1 MAWHL
6 KGLGSQTLIIT
17 GATSGIGL
25 ATARM
30 AAEQGARLVL
40 AARDENRLRELCNEI
55 SLNGGQAVYVVVDV
69 GDKAQV
75 QAITQTAIDTFGG
88 FDTWINN
95 AGVSLFGN
103 LLDIDEKDYHRLFDT
118 TYWGVV
124 YGSLEA
130 ARYFSKRCDGYAG
143 AIINLGSIASDQAIP
158 YQGMYSAAKHA
169 VKGFTDALRME
180 LEHIDA
186 PVSVTLIKP
195 ASIATPF
202 AEHAGNVMDTEPTLP
217 PPIYE
222 PRIVARSI
230 LYCAEHARRDM
241 YVGGGGRLMAALGH
255 CAPGLMDK
263 IMSAKVVDLQQT
275 SQVEHRRHFA
285 LQEPATDMRERA
297 RYSRHVFKSSLYS
310 RASRHPV
317 LTTTVLA
324 GALVSLVALAERRSK
339 S

>member
-1 MAWHL
+1 MALHL
-6 KGLGSQTLIIT
+6 KDLEHQTVIIT
-17 GATSGIGL
+17 GATTGIGL

-30 AAEQGARLVL
+30 AAEHGARLVL
-40 AARDENRLRELCNEI
+40 AARDENALRALCDEI
-55 SLNGGQAVYVVVDV
+55 NLTGGEAIYVAVDV

-75 QAITQTAIDTFGG
+75 HKITQTAIDTFGG

-130 ARYFSKRCDGYAG
+130 ARHMGRRREGYAG
-143 AIINLGSIASDQAIP
+143 AIINLGSVASDQAIP

-180 LEHIDA
+180 LEHVGA
-186 PVSVTLIKP
+186 PISVTLIKP

-202 AEHAGNVMDTEPTLP
+202 PEHAGNVMDTEPTLP
-217 PPIYE
+217 PPLYA

-230 LYCAEHARRDM
+230 LYCAEHPRRDM
-241 YVGGGGRLMAALGH
+241 YVGGGGRLMVALGH
-255 CAPGLMDK
+255 CASRLMDK
-263 IMSAKVVDLQQT
+263 IMSAKIVGQQQT
-275 SQVEHRRHFA
+275 DNPEHRRYFA
-285 LQEPATDMRERA
+285 LLEPATDMRERT
-297 RYSRHVFKSSLYS
+297 RYLTHVSKTSLYS
-310 RASRHPV
+310 RASMHPV
-317 LTTTVLA
+317 MTTTVFA
-324 GALVSLVALAERRSK
+324 GALIGAVALAGRRLK
-339 S
+339 N

>member
-1 MAWHL
+1 MALHL
-6 KGLGSQTLIIT
+6 KNLEKQTVIIT

-30 AAEQGARLVL
+30 AAEHGARLVL
-40 AARDENRLRELCNEI
+40 AARDENTLRKLCDEI
-55 SLNGGQAVYVVVDV
+55 NLAGGEAVHVAVDV

-75 QAITQTAIDTFGG
+75 QRITQTAIDTFGG

-103 LLDIDEKDYHRLFDT
+103 LLDVDEEDCRRLFDT

-130 ARYFSKRCDGYAG
+130 ARHLGKRRDGYAG
-143 AIINLGSIASDQAIP
+143 AIINLGSIASDQAMP

-180 LEHIDA
+180 LEHVGA
-186 PVSVTLIKP
+186 PISVTLIKP
-195 ASIATPF
+195 ATIATPF
-202 AEHAGNVMDTEPTLP
+202 PEHAGNVMDTEPTLP
-217 PPIYE
+217 PPLYE

-230 LYCAEHARRDM
+230 LYCSEHPRRDM

-255 CAPGLMDK
+255 CAPRLMDK
-263 IMSAKVVDLQQT
+263 IMSAKIVGLQKT
-275 SQVEHRRHFA
+275 DKPEHRRHFA

-297 RYSRHVFKSSLYS
+297 PYSRHVAKTSLYTN
-310 RASRHPV
+310 ASMHPV

-324 GALVSLVALAERRSK
+324 GALIGFVALTGRRSK
-339 S
+339 N

>member
-1 MAWHL
+1 MALHL
-6 KGLGSQTLIIT
+6 KGLENQTVIIT
-17 GATSGIGL
+17 GATTGIGL

-30 AAEQGARLVL
+30 AAEHGARLVL
-40 AARDENRLRELCNEI
+40 AARDENTLRKLCDEI
-55 SLNGGQAVYVVVDV
+55 NLAGGEAVHVAVDV

-75 QAITQTAIDTFGG
+75 QRITQTAIDTFGG

-103 LLDIDEKDYHRLFDT
+103 LLDIDEQDYHRLFDT

-130 ARYFSKRCDGYAG
+130 ARHLGKRRDGYAG
-143 AIINLGSIASDQAIP
+143 AIINLGSVASDQAIP

-180 LEHIDA
+180 LEHVGA
-186 PVSVTLIKP
+186 PISVTLIKP
-195 ASIATPF
+195 ATIATPF
-202 AEHAGNVMDTEPTLP
+202 PEHAGNVMDTEPTLP
-217 PPIYE
+217 PPLYE

-230 LYCAEHARRDM
+230 LYCAEHPRRDM

-255 CAPGLMDK
+255 CAPRLMDK
-263 IMSAKVVDLQQT
+263 IMSAKIIEQQQT
-275 SQVEHRRHFA
+275 NKPEHRRHFA

-297 RYSRHVFKSSLYS
+297 PYSRHVAKTSLYTN
-310 RASRHPV
+310 ASMHPV

-324 GALVSLVALAERRSK
+324 GALIGIVALAERRSK
-339 S
+339 N